1 MSGHIVVN
9 DMREAG
15 RVLAEARKLMKEKF
29 GLDHVTIQI
38 EDEALAAAEPKLH
51 V

>member
-1 MSGHIVVN
+1 VD
-9 DMREAG
+9 DMREAR
-15 RVLAEARKLMKEKF
+15 RVLAEAQRLMKEKF

-38 EDEALAAAEPKLH
+38 EDEALAAAEAKLP